1 MIKYK
6 LIKKYIDLFVAL
18 FLLILLMPLLI
29 FISLAVLI
37 FNGRPILFT
46 QIRPGLNNRLFKI
59 YKFRTMSVS
68 NNKLE
73 TSENDYLRLNKFGKF
88 LRSTSLDE
96 LPSLVNIIKGEMS
109 FIGPRPL
116 LVEYLKLYDNYQV
129 RRHEVKPGITGLAQV
144 YGRNKLSWED
154 KFDKDVYYVDNYNF
168 LMDLKVIFFTFL
180 QVISREGINS
190 PGEETCKPFRGI
202 KEN

>member
-1 MIKYK
+1 MIKYM

-59 YKFRTMSVS
+59 YKFRTMTVS
-68 NNKLE
+68 KNKFE
-73 TSENDYLRLNKFGKF
+73 TSENDYIRLNKFGKF

-96 LPSLVNIIKGEMS
+96 LPSLVNVIKGEMS
-109 FIGPRPL
+109 IVGPRPL
-116 LVEYLKLYDNYQV
+116 LIEYLKLYDKNQV

-144 YGRNKLSWED
+144 CGRNKLSWED
-154 KFDKDVYYVDNYNF
+154 KFAKDVYYVDNYN
-168 LMDLKVIFFTFL
+168 LVMDLKVILFTFFK
-180 QVISREGINS
+180 VISRNGINS
-190 PGEETCKPFRGI
+190 PGEETCKPFKGN
-202 KEN
+202 K

>member
-59 YKFRTMSVS
+59 YKFRTMTVS
-68 NNKLE
+68 KNKFE
-73 TSENDYLRLNKFGKF
+73 TSENDYIRLNKFGKF

-96 LPSLVNIIKGEMS
+96 LPSLVNVIKGEMS
-109 FIGPRPL
+109 IVGPRPL
-116 LVEYLKLYDNYQV
+116 LIEYLKLYDKNQV

-144 YGRNKLSWED
+144 CGRNKLSWED
-154 KFDKDVYYVDNYNF
+154 KFAKDVYYVDNYN
-168 LMDLKVIFFTFL
+168 LVMDLKVILFTFFK
-180 QVISREGINS
+180 VISRNGINS
-190 PGEETCKPFRGI
+190 PGEETCKPFKGN
-202 KEN
+202 K